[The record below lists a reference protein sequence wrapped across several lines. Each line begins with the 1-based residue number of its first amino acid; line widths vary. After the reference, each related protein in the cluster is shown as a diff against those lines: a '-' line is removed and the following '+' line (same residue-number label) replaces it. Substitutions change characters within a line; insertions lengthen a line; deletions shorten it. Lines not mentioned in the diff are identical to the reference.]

1 MTEAIL
7 DIRYWGN
14 SLGIRLPVSIAQKAH
29 VHADQRVR
37 LSVEDSKIIISP
49 IQDEPLTLKAR
60 LERFNP
66 KRHGGEVM
74 DAGMLGAEKW

>member
-14 SLGIRLPVSIAQKAH
+14 SLGIRLPVSIAKKAH

-60 LERFNP
+60 LDRFDP
-66 KRHGGEVM
+66 SRHGGEVM
-74 DAGMLGAEKW
+74 DTAMLGAEKW